1 MIYDREGVLL
11 AENIAAFRLEVVP
24 EQVADIEALLEDLRD
39 TIGISDDDIDRFK
52 ALAKSEPSYQSVP
65 LRLKLTEEDIAL
77 FAVDRW
83 RYQGVDVVPYL
94 TRYYPRG
101 KTFGHLVGYVG
112 RIDDADVKR
121 LDESRYAGTTHAA
134 RQGSSAPMSTCCTA
148 SPAMNWSKSM
158 RIVDPCACWNGSRR
172 PQGRTST

>member
-1 MIYDREGVLL
+1 MTVRAYCSLKTSLHFAWRW
-11 AENIAAFRLEVVP
+11 FP
-24 EQVADIEALLEDLRD
+24 SKSADIEALLE
-39 TIGISDDDIDRFK
+39 ISATRRHRDDDIDRFK
-52 ALAKSEPSYQSVP
+52 ALAKSKPSYQSVP

-77 FAVDRW
+77 FAVNRW

-121 LDESRYAGTTHAA
+121 LDESRYAGTTHAGKTGIERSYEHLLHGEPGYELVEVNA
-134 RQGSSAPMSTCCTA
+134 
-148 SPAMNWSKSM
+148 
-158 RIVDPCACWNGSRR
+158 DRR
-172 PQGRTST
+172 PLRVLERVAPTPGRTST